1 MTAAREHE
9 TIFTLEATPIK
20 FGPGAA
26 ADAGWE
32 LKRLGVKRALLVTDP
47 GVAAIGHPERI
58 RASIEAEGIEVV
70 VYDRARVEPTLDSF
84 QEAAD
89 FARDAQVD
97 GFVSVGGGSSI
108 DTAKVADLI
117 TTHPAP
123 VMDYVNPP
131 VGEGRKPPS
140 PLRPHLAIPTTSG
153 TGAEATTV
161 AVLDIPDMKV
171 KTGISH
177 RYLRPAQGIVDPEL
191 VRTLPAEV
199 TSSTGLDVICHA
211 AESFLSRP
219 YDERE
224 RPASPDERPPYQG
237 ANPVADVWSAKALE
251 YGGRYLRRAVADADD
266 LEARGAMMLAA
277 TMAGVGFGSA
287 GVHIPHAC
295 AYPIAGLKHDYQPPG
310 YPDDHPFVPHGH
322 SVIVTA
328 PAAFRFTYEAAPE
341 RHHHVAGLLAGELPS
356 PPTPDT
362 LPDVLRALMRDV
374 DAPRGIAE
382 LGYDENDVPALV
394 EGALKQ
400 QRLLVVSP
408 RDVSGDDLG
417 HILNASMT
425 NW

>member
-1 MTAAREHE
+1 MTPASDRE

-32 LKRLGVKRALLVTDP
+32 LARLGVRRALLVTDP
-47 GVAAIGHPERI
+47 GVVATGHPDRV

-70 VYDRARVEPTLDSF
+70 VYDRAHVEPTLDSL

-89 FARDAQVD
+89 VAREARVD

-108 DTAKVADLI
+108 DTAKVADLV

-131 VGEGRKPPS
+131 VGHGRKPPS

-161 AVLDIPDMKV
+161 AVLDIPDLKV

-211 AESFLSRP
+211 AESYLARP
-219 YDERE
+219 YDERP
-224 RPASPDERPPYQG
+224 RPASPGERPPYQG
-237 ANPVADVWSAKALE
+237 ANPVADVWSARALE
-251 YGGRYLRRAVADADD
+251 YGGRFLRRAVADAGD

-287 GVHIPHAC
+287 GVHVPHAC
-295 AYPIAGLKHDYQPPG
+295 AYPIAGLKHVYQPPG
-310 YPDDHPFVPHGH
+310 YPDDHRFVPHGH

-328 PAAFRFTYEAAPE
+328 PAAFRFTYEAAPG
-341 RHHHVAGLLAGELPS
+341 RHHRVAELLAGGPVDAG
-356 PPTPDT
+356 PDA
-362 LPDVLRALMRDV
+362 LPDVLLALMRDV
-374 DAPRGIAE
+374 GAPRGIAE
-382 LGYDENDVPALV
+382 LGYDERDVPALV

-408 RDVSGDDLG
+408 REVTAQDLG
-417 HILNASMT
+417 HILNASMA

>member
-1 MTAAREHE
+1 MTAAPEHE

-58 RASIEAEGIEVV
+58 RASIEAEGVEVV

-117 TTHPAP
+117 TTHPAA
-123 VMDYVNPP
+123 VMEYVNPP

-341 RHHHVAGLLAGELPS
+341 RHHHVAGLLAGEQLGNAGA
-356 PPTPDT
+356 DT
-362 LPDVLRALMRDV
+362 LPEVLRALMRDV
-374 DAPRGIAE
+374 CAPRGIAE

>member
-20 FGPGAA
+20 YGPGAA

-89 FARDAQVD
+89 FARDAEVD

-251 YGGRYLRRAVADADD
+251 YGGRYLRRAVADAED

-295 AYPIAGLKHDYQPPG
+295 AYPIAGLKHAYQPPG

-341 RHHHVAGLLAGELPS
+341 RHHQVAGLLAGEPFADAS
-356 PPTPDT
+356 ADT

-374 DAPRGIAE
+374 DAPRGVAE

-408 RDVSGDDLG
+408 RDVTGDDLG